1 MEEAALLVDLYAAD
15 RKFSEYYNVL
25 NPFFASHVCVL
36 AQVSTYSSSL
46 SEVLQELF
54 TRALALK
61 KKIPCL
67 PCPFSPCSVET
78 YLRVGLVCVSKGTG
92 ADLRDSIEAYQGVQ
106 IATST

>member
-1 MEEAALLVDLYAAD
+1 VEEAALLVDLYAAD

-61 KKIPCL
+61 KK
-67 PCPFSPCSVET
+67 F
-78 YLRVGLVCVSKGTG
+78 LVFHV
-92 ADLRDSIEAYQGVQ
+92 LFHPVQ
-106 IATST
+106 LKLI